1 MCKIHTC
8 NLFIS
13 KIMITLEA
21 KDTVV
26 IISDKD
32 YFHML
37 SISTLLKLST
47 YPNLKHNGCYLC
59 GRQIKPSTV
68 F

>member
-1 MCKIHTC
+1 M
-8 NLFIS
+8 FIS
-13 KIMITLEA
+13 KIMVTLVE

-32 YFHML
+32 CFHKL

-47 YPNLKHNGCYLC
+47 CVEGKLNLELSSRYKT
-59 GRQIKPSTV
+59 K
-68 F
+68 